1 MADRKRLRV
10 GWRDTDLARRQSL
23 LPLILQQHP
32 TLDHVQDALFAPG
45 CILPSAFLRGDLQPK
60 FADQPFRLG
69 YVRLCLCKN
78 AIWHN
83 RPRLRQWPA
92 LRNIGS

>member
-32 TLDHVQDALFAPG
+32 AFEYVLQAPFALARFFPG
-45 CILPSAFLRGDLQPK
+45 TPAHGDPQPK
-60 FADQPFRLG
+60 LGHQP
-69 YVRLCLCKN
+69 LCLSDIGFNLLKN
-78 AIWHN
+78 TLWHEPNN
-83 RPRLRQWPA
+83 RYRS
-92 LRNIGS
+92 N